1 MTEFLLPL
9 VVDPERL
16 QPLRHEPGTEPG
28 EGGLRSATGKI
39 YPVLRGIP
47 RLLEVHDAGQGQTQ
61 DAFGFKWA
69 KRDTYDS
76 DAFKKVT
83 LEWYV
88 KKYGFTSGEAWAEF
102 YASRDLILDVGCGSA
117 FSAALWLDTPQ
128 WRAGKAHYIGADIS
142 TAVDV
147 AQDRLAHLPR
157 LSFVQADAL
166 ALPFADGTFDTVFS
180 EGVLHHTPSTR
191 SALLS
196 AARVVKPGGE
206 FHFYVYR
213 KKAPLREFT
222 DDYIRERI
230 SRMSNDEAWDAMRSL
245 TKFGQAL
252 SELKATIEVPEDVEV
267 LGIKAGRYD
276 VQRLIYNTIAKLYW
290 NENVTLEES
299 THVNFDWYRPAYAHR
314 QTAEEVRAWCAEG
327 SLRVDWL
334 CEDESGITVKAVKHG

>member
-1 MTEFLLPL
+1 MTDILLTL
-9 VVDPERL
+9 LVDPEQRQSL
-16 QPLRHEPGTEPG
+16 NFEQGAVPS
-28 EGGLRSATGKI
+28 EGKLHATNGKCYALRS
-39 YPVLRGIP
+39 GIP
-47 RLLEVHDAGQGQTQ
+47 RLLEVKDVGQGQTQ

-76 DAFKKVT
+76 AAFKKIT

-88 KKYGFTSGEAWAEF
+88 KKYGFASGEAWAEF
-102 YASRDLILDVGCGSA
+102 YASRDRILDVGCGSA

-147 AQDRLAHLPR
+147 AQERLMHVPR

-166 ALPFADGTFDTVFS
+166 ALPFSDGTFDTVFS

-230 SRMSNDEAWDAMRSL
+230 SGMSNDEAWDAMRSL
-245 TKFGQAL
+245 TRFGQVL

-276 VQRLIYNTIAKLYW
+276 VQRLIYNAIAKLYW
-290 NENVTLEES
+290 NENISLEES

-314 QTAEEVRAWCAEG
+314 QTADEVRAWCVEG
-327 SLRVDWL
+327 NLRVDWL
-334 CEDESGITVKAVKHG
+334 FEDESGVTVKAVKHG

>member
-1 MTEFLLPL
+1 MMDSLLPL
-9 VVDPERL
+9 LVDPEQL
-16 QPLRHEPGTEPG
+16 KPLEFIAGASRD
-28 EGGLRSATGKI
+28 EG
-39 YPVLRGIP
+39 VLKSESGVSYRVVRGIP
-47 RLLEVHDAGQGQTQ
+47 RLLEVRDEGQGQTQ

-88 KKYGFTSGEAWAEF
+88 KKYGFPSGEAWAEF
-102 YASRDLILDVGCGSA
+102 YASRERVLDVGCGSA

-128 WRAGKAHYIGADIS
+128 WRAGRAQYVGADIS

-147 AQDRLAHLPR
+147 ARERLADVPR

-166 ALPFADGTFDTVFS
+166 ALPFPDGTFDTVFS
-180 EGVLHHTPSTR
+180 EGVLHHTPSTKR
-191 SALLS
+191 ALLS
-196 AARVVKPGGE
+196 AARVVKVGGE

-230 SRMSNDEAWDAMRSL
+230 AGMSNDEAWDAMRSL
-245 TKFGQAL
+245 TLFGKAL
-252 SELKATIEVPEDVEV
+252 SDLKATVNVPEDVDV
-267 LGIKAGRYD
+267 LGIKAGTQD
-276 VQRLIYNTIAKLYW
+276 VQRLVYNNIAKLYW
-290 NENVTLEES
+290 NDSLTLEEC

-314 QTAEEVRAWCAEG
+314 QTAEEVRAWCEDG
-327 SLRVDWL
+327 GLRVDWL
-334 CEDESGITVKAVKHG
+334 HEDESGITVKSTKHG